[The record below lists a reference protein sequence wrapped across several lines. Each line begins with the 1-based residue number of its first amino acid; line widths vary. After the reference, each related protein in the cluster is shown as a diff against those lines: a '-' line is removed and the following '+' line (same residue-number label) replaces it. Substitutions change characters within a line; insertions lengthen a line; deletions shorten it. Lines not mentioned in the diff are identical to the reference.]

1 MIYFPFRFAQMDF
14 SLKKFGPL
22 RAFLLCLFFFLPTC
36 YVSAQSDIENLAS
49 KEIVKRTSA
58 AKQSSEW
65 INKARRAW
73 GDKNLEEAYKNYLA
87 ALDLLPPSPATAD
100 QRKMVMPSFCNLSME
115 YANYLV
121 GRGRF
126 EDAVSVAKTILLPDF
141 SPNFT
146 PAAKFISNLEQTN
159 TYNRTITPK
168 FADKKDAVSTLL
180 SQAEGFF
187 NTSRYDLSLKRYEA
201 VLSKDPYNR
210 MAREGM
216 DKILKERA
224 TYNVSSYNETRSR
237 LLWLADR
244 QWERPVR
251 KDLDLDRNTEND
263 RQENGTKKDAIM
275 RKLNDTIIDKFEITD
290 VSLQSAVEHL
300 MRKSRDLDRGSE
312 ELNKK
317 GVNIVLQ
324 LQPNTPPS
332 QTDTETAAPAAD
344 QTTSPVVTPDSK
356 ISLSLNNVPLINVIR
371 YLAQVA
377 GLNYRIEPFAIALV
391 PLEENTDELMIKK
404 FRVTPT
410 FIPSKP
416 IKDSGP
422 LAGNAPSAGSKVSPK
437 EADARQFFETQGVP
451 FPKNSYARYMPL
463 LNILIVRNTQYSL
476 DLIESLIDEDMSQT
490 PTQIEVESKFVEIS
504 QNNMDELGFD
514 WLLGPLVIG
523 SGVRGN
529 GGARPYSQAVRDA
542 ESTPPNQYNPNDYY
556 NNFPAGTVGQNP
568 VTAGN
573 RSGRGSSRSQAI
585 ASNGLDDLLANV
597 SSNPNLAAPGI
608 LGLSGVFSNAQF
620 QMVIRAI
627 NQKKGVD
634 LMSAPKIITKSG
646 TPATIKMVRD
656 FPYPESFLPPKV
668 AEPPVG
674 DVELADGGNVIQ
686 QISAP
691 VMPSLPQDFT
701 KREIGVILE
710 VTPQVGSD
718 NYTLDLELKPQVCEF
733 DGFINYGSPII
744 APQFDNTLLN
754 AIPLLVPSGITT
766 SPITDNVMNQPVFS
780 VRQVETSVSVW
791 DGQTVALG
799 GLIRED
805 IQKVND
811 KVPILG
817 DIPLAGRL
825 FRSNVEQKIKRN
837 LLIFVTARIL
847 DTQGQPLK
855 QESFEDDVVAPLG
868 NPVDLPQPTVLTKTS
883 DQ

>member
-1 MIYFPFRFAQMDF
+1 MIYFPFGFAQMD
-14 SLKKFGPL
+14 SCLKNFEPL
-22 RAFLLCLFFFLPTC
+22 RVALLCLFLFFPTC

-126 EDAVSVAKTILLPDF
+126 EDAVSVAKTLLLPDF

-146 PAAKFISNLEQTN
+146 PAAKLISNLEQTS

-168 FADKKDAVSTLL
+168 FADKRDAVSTLL
-180 SQAEGFF
+180 NQAEGFF
-187 NTSRYDLSLKRYEA
+187 NTSRYDLSLKRYEE

-210 MAREGM
+210 VAREGM

-224 TYNVSSYNETRSR
+224 SYNESSYNETRSR

-251 KDLDLDRNTEND
+251 KELAVERNTFSE
-263 RQENGTKKDAIM
+263 RQASGTKKDAIM

-290 VSLQSAVEHL
+290 VTLQSAVEHL
-300 MRKSRDLDRGSE
+300 MRKSRDLDRSSE
-312 ELNKK
+312 NLDKK

-324 LQPNTPPS
+324 LKPNTTPSQPNT
-332 QTDTETAAPAAD
+332 DTASPAAD

-416 IKDSGP
+416 VKDSGP
-422 LAGNAPSAGSKVSPK
+422 LAGTASSVNSKSAPNEK
-437 EADARQFFETQGVP
+437 DARQFFESQGVQ
-451 FPKNSYARYMPL
+451 FPMNSYAKYLPS

-476 DLIESLIDEDMSQT
+476 NLIESLIDEDMSQT
-490 PTQIEVESKFVEIS
+490 PTQVEVESKFVEIS

-542 ESTPPNQYNPNDYY
+542 NNQYDDNDYY
-556 NNFPAGTVGQNP
+556 NNFPSSTVGQNP

-573 RSGRGSSRSQAI
+573 RSGRGSTRNQAI
-585 ASNGLDDLLANV
+585 TSNGLDDLLANA
-597 SSNPNLAAPGI
+597 SSNPDSAAPGI

-634 LMSAPKIITKSG
+634 LMSSPKIITKSG
-646 TPATIKMVRD
+646 STATIKMVRD
-656 FPYPESFLPPKV
+656 FPYPNSFLPPKV
-668 AEPPVG
+668 AEPPS
-674 DVELADGGNVIQ
+674 GGNVLLAEGANMIR

-691 VMPSLPQDFT
+691 VMPSLPQDFV
-701 KREIGVILE
+701 KREIGIILE
-710 VTPQVGSD
+710 VTPQIGSD

-744 APQFDNTLLN
+744 APSFDNRL
-754 AIPLLVPSGITT
+754 IRPVVIVPSGITT
-766 SPITDNVMNQPVFS
+766 TSITDNVINQPIFS
-780 VRQVETSVSVW
+780 LREVTTTVNVW

-837 LLIFVTARIL
+837 LIIFVTARIL
-847 DTQGQPLK
+847 DTQGKPLK